1 MPTHLDSLL
10 ELRTDGEPACV
21 PHPNHQ
27 QSAKR
32 ELEGTPGEDFVDFDL
47 IDMIVGV
54 SPCHP

>member
-1 MPTHLDSLL
+1 MPTHLDILL
-10 ELRTDGEPACV
+10 ELRTDVEPACV
-21 PHPNHQ
+21 PHLNHQ

-32 ELEGTPGEDFVDFDL
+32 ELEGIPGEDFVDFDL